1 MTFGLETAI
10 NALNAAR
17 LGIQTA
23 GQNVANAATPGYSRQ
38 RLLLGA
44 ALPFTMDGRFQ
55 VGTGVKVNWEAL
67 DLPVTAVISV
77 TAPDDRPL
85 KEVADGLRSISHVYS
100 CYAVTGEFDLF
111 VMVRARSSNH
121 LGELLEKIRQ
131 HAPGRTRAIV
141 VLATYFEGRLPAL
154 ES

>member
-1 MTFGLETAI
+1 MDTLDNTIIACLAEDG
-10 NALNAAR
+10 R
-17 LGIQTA
+17 M
-23 GQNVANAATPGYSRQ
+23 PYSRIADEAGVATTTVHQ
-38 RLLLGA
+38 RVKRLTERGIILG
-44 ALPFTMDGRFQ
+44 TS
-55 VGTGVKVNWEAL
+55 VKVDWQAL

-77 TAPDDRPL
+77 TAPNDRPL
-85 KEVADGLRSISHVYS
+85 KEVACGLRSIPHVYS

-111 VMVRARSSNH
+111 VLVRARSSNH